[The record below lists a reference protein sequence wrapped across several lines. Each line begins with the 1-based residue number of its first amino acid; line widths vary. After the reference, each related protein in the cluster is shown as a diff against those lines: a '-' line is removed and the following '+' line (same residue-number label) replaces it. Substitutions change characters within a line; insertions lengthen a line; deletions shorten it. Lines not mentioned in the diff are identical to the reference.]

1 MSDKKD
7 KQSKLDI
14 KFDEMVEKIKEKN
27 IDLDSLEDGSKKTI
41 IIGIQEALNNEK
53 LMNAGRA
60 LYTNYQLVRA
70 FVPIIFKLYMK
81 A

>member
-27 IDLDSLEDGSKKTI
+27 IDLDSLQDGSKKTI

-60 LYTNYQLVRA
+60 LYTNYQLVRP

>member
-1 MSDKKD
+1 MSDKKE
-7 KQSKLDI
+7 KLDQ
-14 KFDEMVEKIKEKN
+14 KFDEMVNKIKEKEVDIN
-27 IDLDSLEDGSKKTI
+27 SLEEGSKKTI
-41 IIGIQEALNNEK
+41 VIGIKEALSNEK

-60 LYTNYQLVRA
+60 IFTNYQLVRA

>member
-27 IDLDSLEDGSKKTI
+27 IDLDSLEDGSKR
-41 IIGIQEALNNEK
+41 L
-53 LMNAGRA
+53 
-60 LYTNYQLVRA
+60 
-70 FVPIIFKLYMK
+70 
-81 A
+81 

>member
-1 MSDKKD
+1 
-7 KQSKLDI
+7 
-14 KFDEMVEKIKEKN
+14 MVEKIKEKN
-27 IDLDSLEDGSKKTI
+27 IDLDSLQDGSKKTI